1 MPEDYFNVESTNEG
15 LHLHEQV
22 KPQDGRTWLEM
33 VAVSE
38 LRGGYPNVVLPDD
51 IDVQSIQARGY
62 KFITLPIGQVDAKS
76 RNGRNYKRTAVEQLV
91 EQINAKRPEG
101 GWGHIKDED
110 MGTSYGPPAIRWLA
124 AMIDKK
130 GTVWGKGLPLT
141 DETQHYFA
149 LSKETTSRVGT
160 SLHAWVTMEGDDVT
174 ELDLIKL
181 DLADPARVG
190 IPMTAAMPAL
200 STEMQPDPAAAQQP
214 ESDEAGAP
222 AAASSEAA
230 VAAVPIVHTEQES
243 EPVTDTNTTRVT
255 ELELERKDLK
265 AEIAK
270 FETENNRL
278 KRIAEDTAEVR
289 EKWHIAADADLV
301 KAAREFKNQYDE
313 MAKEASELLMDAAT
327 AKITEKVKV
336 ESARDVVMELVR
348 AEKPLT
354 RKELNRVIDAV
365 LERDS
370 IKKLLEIKVVEE
382 MGGNQPPP
390 TNLPATNQTAAEKW
404 LEPVE
409 AVT

>member
-1 MPEDYFNVESTNEG
+1 MTEDYFNVETTNEG

-22 KPQDGRTWLEM
+22 KPQDGKTLLEM

-124 AMIDKK
+124 ALIDKK

-190 IPMTAAMPAL
+190 IPMTAAKPAL
-200 STEMQPDPAAAQQP
+200 STEMQPDPASAQKP
-214 ESDEAGAP
+214 ESSEAGAP

-230 VAAVPIVHTEQES
+230 VAAATIVQTEIVQGEINTVTEQ
-243 EPVTDTNTTRVT
+243 VRIA
-255 ELELERKDLK
+255 ELELAQKETKKEIESLEKQIKELTAFKEDATEVRKILALAPETDLVRGFRQFK
-265 AEIAK
+265 EL
-270 FETENNRL
+270 FDTM
-278 KRIAEDTAEVR
+278 TAEN
-289 EKWHIAADADLV
+289 ASLLM
-301 KAAREFKNQYDE
+301 KAAQ
-313 MAKEASELLMDAAT
+313 T
-327 AKITEKVKV
+327 IVIEKVKV
-336 ESARDVVMELVR
+336 DSAHKVVLELVK
-348 AEKPLT
+348 AKHPVTEKQLENAFEDVLGLESI
-354 RKELNRVIDAV
+354 KELLKV
-365 LERDS
+365 
-370 IKKLLEIKVVEE
+370 KVVDE
-382 MGGNQPPP
+382 MGGNQTPPP
-390 TNLPATNQTAAEKW
+390 GQSQAASYLSYLMPK
-404 LEPVE
+404 PGG
-409 AVT
+409 A